1 MATGKMMGGGQN
13 ELKWYGEACMRSDL
27 INNDV
32 NTKVVKI
39 FKGFPNGASL
49 TPSNFL
55 VRLKN
60 AKYSK
65 KHGAF
70 EIWRGR
76 LKEVCSLLTILRG
89 KSKLNPQQRV
99 ILIGV
104 CVAGWSC
111 AANSLNNGNVI
122 FLGGGASGYLR
133 GRLIGRGRSI
143 MTFCRTSNVG
153 GFGGVAAFSASS
165 CGPQEFIFPP
175 SNQFTSQDTL
185 HKGRGSPAAAPAQ
198 FGSCAT
204 GMYLPLHEFL
214 RDVGRTN
221 ILMYLKIEVVTM
233 YDNVR
238 FIVRPDVGRT
248 KKQHRASYLSDAR
261 TRSRTTRRL
270 GPHRDGYGV
279 DEGVDTDL
287 CVHGPNHVDT
297 PRIEEGNMIRGGSD
311 QHFACAACG
320 NPASILRG
328 TPFSLPYNSGNGFG
342 RMTRRRTQTVMY
354 ESQALAWAQA
364 GPGQA
369 MLEGLGLG
377 LQNPE
382 PEPAQAGP
390 RPGLLAGQLAWG
402 FESET
407 ENIQQ
412 TKPSNA

>member
-1 MATGKMMGGGQN
+1 MATGKMMGGGQRILMI
-13 ELKWYGEACMRSDL
+13 LKYGEACMRSDL

-111 AANSLNNGNVI
+111 AANSLNNGNVVFLAILATQIWILWKII
-122 FLGGGASGYLR
+122 FFWGGVPLVTSGVGSLAGAEVWSADKWIKGGATET
-133 GRLIGRGRSI
+133 RS
-143 MTFCRTSNVG
+143 MHVKSRRCRRANCLNIKVVSFFVR
-153 GFGGVAAFSASS
+153 
-165 CGPQEFIFPP
+165 P
-175 SNQFTSQDTL
+175 
-185 HKGRGSPAAAPAQ
+185 
-198 FGSCAT
+198 
-204 GMYLPLHEFL
+204 
-214 RDVGRTN
+214 DVGRTN

-233 YDNVR
+233 YDMWAERRSN
-238 FIVRPDVGRT
+238 IVRGTYV
-248 KKQHRASYLSDAR
+248 SYLSDAR

-364 GPGQA
+364 RPGQA